1 MAVNLSVVGIFFN
14 QSITPASGPGP
25 YTLSSIM
32 KAATSAAAEGQ
43 LPNLS
48 AFTYGIDANLDAT
61 SFSATYKGQLASKGG
76 KTYPAGQYYLSQ
88 NLAGRPSYTVWQ
100 YYVFGADKKP
110 INYARLSFTDSSVTV
125 PDGGSIVWRLVS
137 ILAGPNSAVSY
148 AMTAR
153 EHRTLV
159 QS

>member
-61 SFSATYKGQLASKGG
+61 SFSATYKGPHSSPHFALASFGMN
-76 KTYPAGQYYLSQ
+76 TPAFDTAS
-88 NLAGRPSYTVWQ
+88 AKFCIS
-100 YYVFGADKKP
+100 GASLCSGMLGM
-110 INYARLSFTDSSVTV
+110 RS
-125 PDGGSIVWRLVS
+125 
-137 ILAGPNSAVSY
+137 
-148 AMTAR
+148 
-153 EHRTLV
+153 
-159 QS
+159 